1 MLYTYDK
8 NSLKILWSYLTNH
21 WLRTKID
28 TDFIAWTEIIKGVPQ
43 ESVLRST
50 VFSTFLK
57 DLYFFL
63 KKHL

>member
-57 DLYFFL
+57 DLYFS
-63 KKHL
+63 